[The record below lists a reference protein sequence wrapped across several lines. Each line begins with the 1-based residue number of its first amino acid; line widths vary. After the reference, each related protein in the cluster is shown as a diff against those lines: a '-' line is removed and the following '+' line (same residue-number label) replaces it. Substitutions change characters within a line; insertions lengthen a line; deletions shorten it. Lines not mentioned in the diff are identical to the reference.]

1 MKDRC
6 KAQTSGSS
14 PMCIQMCI
22 NAPALSL
29 KRRIDSF
36 WALTLVRMRRVC
48 STRLMKVLVKALF
61 PDSSFMSAL
70 VHMENDVGF
79 GGAGERLGDK
89 F

>member
-1 MKDRC
+1 
-6 KAQTSGSS
+6 
-14 PMCIQMCI
+14 
-22 NAPALSL
+22 
-29 KRRIDSF
+29 
-36 WALTLVRMRRVC
+36 
-48 STRLMKVLVKALF
+48 MKVLVKALF